1 MSRYGCASQLQ
12 TLYAGHARS
21 SERIIGSFL
30 LDLHGVLLQQLENHP
45 QEASLIG
52 SENLIRNNTTNMFVG
67 TAGLFFQ

>member
-1 MSRYGCASQLQ
+1 MLAMPDQV
-12 TLYAGHARS
+12 
-21 SERIIGSFL
+21 RIIGSFL